1 MNQPSVKLT
10 IRIPDGLHKLLQ
22 KRARERKRSLNTEV
36 VESLRQN
43 LASEVRYPPESERE
57 RVVQMLRENGM
68 ISDVGDYVDGLIGD
82 TPVLSHAEL
91 RELLKGAPPLSE
103 VIIQERDEGR

>member
-43 LASEVRYPPESERE
+43 LSSEVRYHPESERE

-91 RELLKGAPPLSE
+91 RKLLKGAPPLSE

>member
-22 KRARERKRSLNTEV
+22 KRARERKRSLNTEI

-43 LASEVRYPPESERE
+43 LASEVHYPPASERE
-57 RVVQMLRENGM
+57 RVVQMLREKGM
-68 ISDVGDYVDGLIGD
+68 LADIGD
-82 TPVLSHAEL
+82 EWKKYVEDVPEITHAEL
-91 RELLKGAPPLSE
+91 REMLKGTPPLSE